1 MMIEYG
7 ILGGEYSDAGLSR
20 VMMVAMVQ
28 QGALRD
34 GATLLSVLKFRL
46 WFHCI

>member
-1 MMIEYG
+1 MIEYG
-7 ILGGEYSDAGLSR
+7 ILGGEYSDAGLRR

-28 QGALRD
+28 HREPYV
-34 GATLLSVLKFRL
+34 TELLCFPYSKFRL